1 MSLECHDCHCLICA
15 LLDQVAATLYVGGGV
30 AHAVKVQGRETSEGM
45 KLLPHREFWTSV
57 HGVCA
62 DGLIFAQREIA
73 KRIGG
78 GGGGYDKVRDSGQS
92 NGDAPTK
99 SEADREAA
107 VQPVKMEEESEDD
120 DEDLAE

>member
-1 MSLECHDCHCLICA
+1 M
-15 LLDQVAATLYVGGGV
+15 
-30 AHAVKVQGRETSEGM
+30 KVQGRETSEGM

-57 HGVCA
+57 HGVCV

-73 KRIGG
+73 KRTGGGGG

-92 NGDAPTK
+92 NGDAPAK

-107 VQPVKMEEESEDD
+107 VQPVKVEEESEDD